1 MNIYRLIQFLV
12 LIFLTGCASTQMA
25 PSKIVQRF
33 NTQAVYQDKKN
44 NKTQQMTLEVVARKN
59 LNMRIDAKVI
69 LGVHI
74 ASVVMNPDRVQIALH
89 AEKKSYE
96 GPSTQKALQRSLG
109 LPIHPLVFHAMLY
122 RQVMKGS
129 GWSCR
134 INSEGLVTA
143 CQQSPSGLQVTW
155 QEIEDNEVMVTAQN
169 KNFSLQW
176 KVPLAEQVEERPTYF
191 VLKIPDSYEKLS
203 L

>member
-1 MNIYRLIQFLV
+1 M
-12 LIFLTGCASTQMA
+12 T
-25 PSKIVQRF
+25 SKIVQRF

-44 NKTQQMTLEVVARKN
+44 NKTQQMNLEVVARKN

-74 ASVVMNPDRVQIALH
+74 ASVVMNPERVQIALH

-96 GPSTQKALQRSLG
+96 GPATQRALQRSLG

-134 INSEGLVTA
+134 INTGGLVEA
-143 CQQSPSGLQVTW
+143 CQQNPSGLQVTW
-155 QEIEDNEVMVTAQN
+155 EDLENSEVMVTAQN
-169 KNFSLQW
+169 RNFSLQW
-176 KVPLAEQVEERPTYF
+176 KIPQGEQVEEKPGYF
-191 VLKIPDSYEKLS
+191 VLKIPDSYDKLS

>member
-1 MNIYRLIQFLV
+1 MSFDKIIFSLFL
-12 LIFLTGCASTQMA
+12 LFLTGCASTQMA
-25 PSKIVQRF
+25 PSKLVQRY
-33 NTQAVYQDKKN
+33 NTQAVYQDKRN

-74 ASVVMNPDRVQIALH
+74 ASVVMNPERVQIALH

-96 GPSTQKALQRSLG
+96 GPSNQKALQRSLG

-134 INSEGLVTA
+134 INTEGLVTA
-143 CQQSPSGLQVTW
+143 CQQNPSGLQVTW
-155 QEIEDNEVMVTAQN
+155 EEIEDNELMVIAQN

-176 KVPLAEQVEERPTYF
+176 KVPVAEQIEERPSYF